1 MSDLTELRERL
12 RQQRPV
18 DWDQLPDF
26 PLYMDQ
32 VLSYMDRQVIRFDEE
47 DTLTASMVNN
57 YTKSGL
63 VPRAEGKKYNRTHL
77 AYLTAICVLKHVMST
92 RDMDLLIREEL
103 QGERPIR
110 EGYDAFCASLDKALR
125 ITAGEMEERGEDS
138 SLADNA
144 IHFALLSYAAGVASS
159 PICDIAAPAARP
171 RRRPPAKKRKRSARD
186 MRDYVLMTD
195 SCCDLSASLAE
206 ELGIFVLPLSLELS
220 GQTYHNYLDGREI
233 GFSDFY
239 NRIRAGETATTSAI
253 SVGVFE
259 EAMRPFLESGKDILC
274 LSFSSALS
282 TTYQSAVIAAG
293 EMAESFPEAKIRVV
307 DTLSASLGQG
317 LLVYLCARKKQAG
330 LDIDA
335 LRDYAEQTKG
345 QVCHWF
351 TVDDLNHLK
360 RGGRVSA
367 TAALFGTMLS
377 IKPVLHVDDQG
388 RLIPVSKSRGRRAS
402 LTALVDRM
410 EQTAVAPGTQTV
422 FISHGDCPEDA
433 SSWPM
438 RSAAASAR
446 RISGSTLW
454 APSSAITP
462 VPAPWLCSS
471 WARSDKKRS

>member
-1 MSDLTELRERL
+1 
-12 RQQRPV
+12 
-18 DWDQLPDF
+18 
-26 PLYMDQ
+26 
-32 VLSYMDRQVIRFDEE
+32 
-47 DTLTASMVNN
+47 
-57 YTKSGL
+57 
-63 VPRAEGKKYNRTHL
+63 
-77 AYLTAICVLKHVMST
+77 
-92 RDMDLLIREEL
+92 
-103 QGERPIR
+103 
-110 EGYDAFCASLDKALR
+110 
-125 ITAGEMEERGEDS
+125 
-138 SLADNA
+138 
-144 IHFALLSYAAGVASS
+144 
-159 PICDIAAPAARP
+159 
-171 RRRPPAKKRKRSARD
+171 

-253 SVGVFE
+253 SVGIFE
-259 EAMRPFLESGKDILC
+259 ETMRPFLESGKDILC

-293 EMAESFPEAKIRVV
+293 EMAESFPEAKIHVV

-317 LLVYLCARKKQAG
+317 LLVYLCAKKKQAG

-410 EQTAVAPGTQTV
+410 EQTAVDPGTQTV

-433 SSWPM
+433 QFV
-438 RSAAASAR
+438 ADEIR
-446 RISGSTLW
+446 RRFGTEDIRINFVGPVIGNHSGPGTMALFFLG
-454 APSSAITP
+454 TE
-462 VPAPWLCSS
+462 
-471 WARSDKKRS
+471 R